1 MDFQSCIGAPQDDV
15 HEGALVTP
23 SGTWAGQ

>member
-1 MDFQSCIGAPQDDV
+1 MDFQSCMGAPQDDV
-15 HEGALVTP
+15 QVGALVTP